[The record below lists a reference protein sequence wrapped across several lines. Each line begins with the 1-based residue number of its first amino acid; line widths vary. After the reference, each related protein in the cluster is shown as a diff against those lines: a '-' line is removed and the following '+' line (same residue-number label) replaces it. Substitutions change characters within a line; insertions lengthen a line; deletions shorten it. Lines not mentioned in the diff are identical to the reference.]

1 MNYFFVLPFF
11 SQNTKVI
18 KLLLFLFCAF
28 CQEAS
33 TAKEAEGKL
42 RENVAKLKV
51 WFPSLWQFCSVAI
64 KSWKQTEKRKRFRS
78 TIILV
83 RILEYVSFHKGPITS
98 SSIMSVSPNRW
109 KSYVSS
115 CGSFFRILDCEHRWC
130 KTVQRIFRQ
139 WQKNCYSCRRG
150 ERALEIFYLFFFVD
164 CYFFSLSFGCSMNI
178 WLCNFLV
185 YVVSGMCYG
194 TTW

>member
-109 KSYVSS
+109 KVMWVHVVHFSGYWIANIDDAKR
-115 CGSFFRILDCEHRWC
+115 CREFFVNGKRIATVVAGEKEHL
-130 KTVQRIFRQ
+130 KYF
-139 WQKNCYSCRRG
+139 
-150 ERALEIFYLFFFVD
+150 LFFFVD